1 MPPTP
6 TPLFQF
12 SLLAFPQSWDGA
24 NIALRILTLP
34 QGDPLSPFITGVAPA
49 PDSAAFADLNLKFR
63 AALIPSPGGLPQAA
77 AVTAQVPLVL
87 TAPTTSRALFQQL
100 QSMFTIAPD
109 APGETPKRAGYSI
122 YKHLPDSYRNAFAF
136 DRPSTPFALTNDQ
149 YFCLIT
155 KPPWNNPKIPQPP
168 PSSTVSW
175 GRIFAFALRQ
185 ELLALRLG
193 LLYKTSFALPSP
205 TFFANGGW
213 LFVTLDPTSDLVP
226 QFAVRPDLFQP
237 YAARIPALTSTSRPL
252 FAGVLFPVLS
262 VPPAQSY
269 DEIFPEAENY
279 DDGFAKIVHGV
290 QPTRALEVDTSPN
303 GLPPVGDFGIRL
315 GWDDEQIAT
324 WVNRQTDSSAPD
336 APPGV
341 AAYRVDVRLHGDST
355 WNSLCQVQGALQLNG
370 TALGNFNG
378 ELGVETPPIRH
389 DPNEADVWWL
399 PMYFTQWRG
408 VSLVVGDAVGAQVTG
423 GPDPTPTRQYQAV
436 GDTVVA
442 LRYGQSYDFRVRL
455 CDLSRGGPQVSD
467 HAVNPAPAP
476 VGVIPFR
483 RYTPPK
489 QVIITNP
496 DPNANAASPQTSY
509 TIDRPLLGYPDLVFT
524 GFANAVALLLADIP
538 AAAAASRTVGLPDP
552 DVTTLRVD
560 VEVRQLDHDAAAI
573 TSTDHLPFALLY
585 STTRD
590 FAADPA
596 ASLNLEVTFQD
607 VPELSAFPVQ
617 PDTGPVILPTARD
630 IRLTFYPVCRP
641 DPGLAY
647 FGADSVRTGFQLEVL
662 TRSNSSDERNLF
674 VPDVDA
680 NRLRAI
686 MLQPDPV
693 STTNLIQE
701 LQLIGQQGTAQTD
714 LVGRL
719 ATALNLNV
727 LDLTFSGHSGRRVV
741 FGCSRAIRNI
751 LSPDGGNITF
761 ASKAD
766 LTRQWI
772 TVLTVQL
779 QRDWTWDGLGDS
791 SFTITNK
798 ATEVVGTI
806 DVRRGV
812 TVTALDNPD
821 RSQTYLIFF
830 DAVDPKPALGSF
842 PAEQNIS
849 YTITPTFRATP
860 TQQDPALT
868 ISMTL
873 PIATPPAQTP
883 ALASAGIA
891 LSPYNRAADYSS
903 TTARQRVLWFEFTEP
918 PDNPRDTF
926 FARVLS
932 YAPDPVLT
940 GDQVLTPGPGTIT
953 TPPEP
958 PLPIDPELIRTIVPG
973 QSDDGAG
980 LDAMQPLIPSSD
992 SPLHYA
998 VPLPPGLS
1006 PDSPELFGFFV
1017 YELRVGHYETRLGEP
1032 QGWSTAQGRFGNPL
1046 RVTGVQHPA
1055 PVLTC
1060 VAARQPL
1067 GITVS
1072 APFAMPVFNGRSLMP
1087 SPPRTEIWVLLYV
1100 QVTQADGADFRN
1112 VLLSRKPALIQDKR
1126 YNFAFSVN
1134 YVNVSG
1140 FSYWDDGEV
1149 KSLMASLALPSG
1161 SPLSVLAVEVSP
1173 ELGRRADPL
1182 GANLGYIRIL
1192 RASPLA
1198 PVPTI
1203 C

>member
-1 MPPTP
+1 MSLIPA
-6 TPLFQF
+6 FKS

-24 NIALRILTLP
+24 NIVLRFLALP
-34 QGDPLSPFITGVAPA
+34 QGNPLSPFITGVATA

-63 AALIPSPGGLPQAA
+63 VALIPSTAGLPQPA
-77 AVTAQVPLVL
+77 AVTAQVALAT
-87 TAPTTSRALFQQL
+87 TAPATSRPLFTQL

-109 APGETPKRAGYSI
+109 APADTPKRAGYSI
-122 YKHLPDSYRNAFAF
+122 YKYLPESYRNAFPF
-136 DRPSTPFALTNDQ
+136 DRPSTPFAVTNDQ

-155 KPPWNNPKIPQPP
+155 NPPWMTPQPP
-168 PSSTVSW
+168 PPPTVSW

-185 ELLALRLG
+185 ELLATSLG

-205 TFFANGGW
+205 AFFANGGW
-213 LFVTLDPTSDLVP
+213 LFITLDPASDLVP
-226 QFAVRPDLFQP
+226 QFAVRPDLFQA
-237 YAARIPALTSTSRPL
+237 YAARIPALTATSRPL

-262 VPPAQSY
+262 VLPTQSY
-269 DEIFPEAENY
+269 DAVFPEAENY
-279 DDGFAKIVHGV
+279 DDGFAKIVHGA
-290 QPTRALEVDTSPN
+290 QPTQALEVDTSPN
-303 GLPPVGDFGIRL
+303 ALPPMGDFGIRL
-315 GWDDEQIAT
+315 GWDDEQIAI
-324 WVNRQTDSSAPD
+324 WLNRQTDSTAVD

-341 AAYRVDVRLHGDST
+341 AAYRVDVRLHGNT
-355 WNSLCQVQGALQLNG
+355 VWNSLCEVHGVLNLAG
-370 TALGNFNG
+370 TSLGLFDG

-389 DPNEADVWWL
+389 DPAQPTVWWL
-399 PMYFTQWRG
+399 PIYFTQWRG
-408 VSLVVGDAVGAQVTG
+408 VSLVVGDAVAAQVTG
-423 GPDPTPTRQYQAV
+423 GPDPTPTRQYTAV

-455 CDLSRGGPQVSD
+455 SDLARGGPHVTDQP
-467 HAVNPAPAP
+467 VNPAPAP

-489 QVIITNP
+489 QVIITNLAAS
-496 DPNANAASPQTSY
+496 PNPASPQTAY
-509 TIDRPLLGYPDLVFT
+509 TINRPLLGYPDLVFT
-524 GFANAVALLLADIP
+524 GFPDAISVLLADIP
-538 AAAAASRTVGLPDP
+538 AAAAAGRNVGLPDP
-552 DVTTLRVD
+552 DVVTLRVD
-560 VEVRQLDHDAAAI
+560 VEVRQLDTDAAAI
-573 TSTDHLPFALLY
+573 TATDFTPFALLY
-585 STTRD
+585 TTTRD
-590 FAADPA
+590 FPTDPA
-596 ASLNLEVTFQD
+596 ASLDLTVAFQD
-607 VPELSAFPVQ
+607 VPNLSTFPPQ
-617 PDTGPVILPTARD
+617 PTTGPVTLPTARD
-630 IRLTFYPVCRP
+630 IRLTFYPVCKP
-641 DPGLAY
+641 DPTLAY
-647 FGADSVRTGFQLEVL
+647 FGTDSVRTGFPLQVL

-674 VPDVDA
+674 VPDTDA

-686 MLQPDPV
+686 LLQPDPV
-693 STTNLIQE
+693 SNSNLLE
-701 LQLIGQQGTAQTD
+701 VLQLLGQQGTAPTD
-714 LVGRL
+714 LVHRL

-727 LDLTFSGHSGRRVV
+727 SDLTYSGYNGRRVV
-741 FGCSRAIRNI
+741 FGCSQAIRNI

-772 TVLTVQL
+772 TVLTLEV
-779 QRDWTWDGLGDS
+779 QRDWTWDGLADS
-791 SFTITNK
+791 SFTITNQ
-798 ATEVVGTI
+798 AAEVVGEI
-806 DVRRGV
+806 DVRRSV
-812 TVTALDNPD
+812 TVNALDNPD
-821 RSQTYLIFF
+821 RSQTYLVFF
-830 DAVDPKPALGSF
+830 DGIDPKPAPGAF

-849 YTITPTFRATP
+849 YTITPQFQAAPR
-860 TQQDPALT
+860 QQDPALT
-868 ISMTL
+868 LSMVL
-873 PIATPPAQTP
+873 PIAVPPTQTP
-883 ALASAGIA
+883 SLASAGIA

-903 TTARQRVLWFEFTEP
+903 TTARQRLLWLEFAEP
-918 PDNPRDTF
+918 PDNPLDTF

-980 LDAMQPLIPSSD
+980 LNAMQPLIPSD

-1017 YELRVGHYETRLGEP
+1017 YELRVGHYELVVGTP
-1032 QGWSTAQGRFGNPL
+1032 QCWSTAQGRFGNPL

-1060 VAARQPL
+1060 VAARQPV

-1072 APFAMPVFNGRSLMP
+1072 APFARPVFNGRSLMP
-1087 SPPRTEIWVLLYV
+1087 SPPRTEIWVLLYA
-1100 QVTQADGADFRN
+1100 QVKQADGADFRN
-1112 VLLSRKPALIQDKR
+1112 ILLSRKPALIQDQR
-1126 YNFAFSVN
+1126 YGLAFSLN
-1134 YVNVSG
+1134 YVNLSG

-1149 KSLMASLALPSG
+1149 KSLLASLALSPS

-1182 GANLGYIRIL
+1182 GANLGYVRIL

-1198 PVPTI
+1198 AVPTI